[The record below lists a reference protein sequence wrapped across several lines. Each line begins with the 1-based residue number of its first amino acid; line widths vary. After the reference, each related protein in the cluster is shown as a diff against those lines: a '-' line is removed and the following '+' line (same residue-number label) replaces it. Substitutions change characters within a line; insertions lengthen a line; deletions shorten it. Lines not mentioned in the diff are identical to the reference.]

1 MLIRLG
7 ITYVLNLFDIVM
19 TQYFVNKYGTAIE
32 GNPIGRWLIDH
43 PIALIAWK
51 CAIVA
56 LLLLLLYHFR
66 NVQIANIGSWITLG
80 VYIALAMYH
89 IILFIITRRYL

>member
-7 ITYVLNLFDIVM
+7 VTYVLNLFDLVM
-19 TQYFVNKYGTAIE
+19 TQYFISRYGSEVE
-32 GNPIGRWLIDH
+32 GNPVGRWLLGH
-43 PIALIAWK
+43 P
-51 CAIVA
+51 V
-56 LLLLLLYHFR
+56 LLLIWKLGLVAILLLVLYHFR
-66 NVQIANIGSWITLG
+66 NNRVANIGSWIILG